1 MQFLSVEANKKY
13 YLKMPYRIKFFNK
26 IPFILPYFFSIILTG
41 MDIAYFKEGREIY

>member
-26 IPFILPYFFSIILTG
+26 ITFILPYFSSIILTG
-41 MDIAYFKEGREIY
+41 MNIAYFKEGREIY